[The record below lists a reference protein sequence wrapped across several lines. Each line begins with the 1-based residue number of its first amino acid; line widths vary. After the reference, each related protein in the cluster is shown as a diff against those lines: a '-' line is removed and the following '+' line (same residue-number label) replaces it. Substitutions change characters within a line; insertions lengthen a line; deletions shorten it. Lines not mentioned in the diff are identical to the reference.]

1 MTSRALTPILLAV
14 TVAIAGCGISNPY
27 QSTTRSTTTT
37 AAPTAGRATTK
48 GAAASTVTAPPDA
61 RDPVPER
68 GGTIPRRARA
78 AESKLFAGAGRPT
91 PEAALERYATAYL
104 NWTAAHV
111 IAIQKQLAAI
121 SLGQARAQAQQAAAS
136 AGRDPQLATS
146 RVANRGRVIAI
157 APGQADA
164 AGQWVIVTNEQTT
177 GQGDYQG
184 LPATLHIIYAQLTNT
199 RHGWVVSGWQPQN

>member
-1 MTSRALTPILLAV
+1 MTSRAPTPILLAV

-37 AAPTAGRATTK
+37 AAPTAGRASTT
-48 GAAASTVTAPPDA
+48 AASTATAPPEA
-61 RDPVPER
+61 RDPAPER
-68 GGTIPRRARA
+68 GGTIPRRAQVG
-78 AESKLFAGAGRPT
+78 ESKLLAGAGRPT

-104 NWTAAHV
+104 NWNAAHV
-111 IAIQKQLAAI
+111 IAIQHQLATI

-136 AGRDPQLATS
+136 AARDPQLATS
-146 RVANRGRVIAI
+146 QVANRGRVIAI

-164 AGQWVIVTNEQTT
+164 TGQWVIVTSEQTT

-184 LPATLHIIYAQLTNT
+184 LPATLHTIYAQLTST
-199 RHGWVVSGWQPQN
+199 PQGWVISGWQPQN